1 MAIRQEDVQINV
13 DFITDESRAFARTL
27 QDTKA
32 FTQEITTAQARIKSY
47 QAQLKSAA
55 NDEQKRA
62 EILNKIALEEQK
74 VAAGMASIAR
84 EAKKVEGIDLT
95 KLTPAQLVER
105 ARQLETTL
113 RNMSQTNPA
122 FGQLQKELAGVNG
135 QLKQIRD
142 TSKGINTQ
150 PGGSGG
156 LLGSLGAIGRFSA
169 PLLAVGTAFEVLK
182 KSIGGAAQLEQ
193 LTISFETFLGSADKA
208 KKVIADLKA
217 FEVRTPFSADQV
229 NNAGRALLA
238 FGFSSEQL
246 IPILN
251 QVGDIAAGTGKD
263 FNELA
268 LIYGK
273 ASASGKIQG
282 DELNQLAEAG
292 IPIYTE
298 LAKVLGVNTEEIR
311 KLGEQGKIDFADLQ
325 QVFTNLTATGSR
337 FGGLMERQSQSL
349 NGLLSTLQS
358 AFQGLLTDLGRS
370 LAPTVKLIVSALL
383 PALDNLRTYLQAV
396 LPVVGKVVAFF
407 IQLANFGFNNF
418 KTGFQDIIDGARALY
433 DAVSFVFNF
442 VVGFFG
448 SAEAQ
453 QKASESGQRI
463 VDTYTRIFTRIY
475 NNALEVFRN
484 IGGFLAGVFDPDVRA
499 ERAAD
504 NTRKRLLDEYEK
516 QAADLRAI
524 RAADQAAAEKAAQE
538 QVKKDAEN
546 AAKAEA
552 ARQERQKKAE
562 AAFQA
567 QLKGVEVYLAQQ
579 ELLAEVSRTADEDG
593 ERLYQN
599 RLVEIKIEGLRRGI
613 EVYRQFRRE
622 ESIEAIRLQ
631 RELLQTEALTVREV
645 VPPVAAL
652 PQRQPDQVEQD
663 NTAVALERIA
673 VSEDAKLALLKSK
686 LDQALLTEQEYNLQ
700 RLEVQRLTLDQEL
713 AALRNA
719 TVVQVEE
726 VRIREQEKANIE
738 NQIREQR
745 IENDLRTQQFKK
757 ETEAELISTTAQGIG
772 AIAELLAADEAGR
785 KKHAETI
792 KAFQIGE
799 VTISGI
805 TEIQK
810 IFAGYAELPF
820 IGQALAIAQAAIA
833 ALRTATAIKKISST
847 KFEKG
852 GYIQAFG
859 QAAKGGVFGGQ
870 LHSSGG
876 TKGVFSDGTRV
887 EVERGEAFV
896 VVNRKN
902 TPLLRTLS
910 EVNARNGN
918 GVPFMERGGVL
929 RFNTG
934 GLTTLNTTP
943 NSAGLQQAPATV
955 DLTGVQA
962 FADAVQRFNTVV
974 EAMPAEV
981 KARIVYT
988 ELEDVGAEL
997 EGIRGDAA
1005 L

>member
-47 QAQLKSAA
+47 QAQLKSAS

-142 TSKGINTQ
+142 TSKGINNQ
-150 PGGSGG
+150 PGAAGG
-156 LLGSLGAIGRFSA
+156 GFLGSLGAIGRFAA

-273 ASASGKIQG
+273 ASASGQIQG

-370 LAPTVKLIVSALL
+370 LAPTVKLIVSALI
-383 PALDNLRTYLQAV
+383 PALDNIRTYLQAV
-396 LPVVGKVVAFF
+396 LPVVGRVVSFF
-407 IQLANFGFNNF
+407 IQLANFTFNNF
-418 KTGFQDIIDGARALY
+418 KTGFQDIIDGARSVY

-484 IGGFLAGVFDPDVRA
+484 VGGFLAGVFDPDVRA
-499 ERAAD
+499 QRAAD

-546 AAKAEA
+546 AAKAET

-713 AALRNA
+713 NALRNA

-820 IGQALAIAQAAIA
+820 IGQAIAIAQAAIS

-847 KFEKG
+847 KFE
-852 GYIQAFG
+852 
-859 QAAKGGVFGGQ
+859 KGGVFGGQ

-943 NSAGLQQAPATV
+943 NSAGLQQPTATV

-981 KARIVYT
+981 KARVVYT